1 MDNWNEEIIKILNNV
16 RINSLN
22 LSEYHRRN
30 FFQYKEM
37 SKYFDIPV
45 IIIST
50 LAGSFSVG
58 ASPYIKQGTIS
69 VISCSASMMI
79 TILSS
84 VKLYLNISDNLQSES
99 EMARKFYVLSLEIYK
114 IINLPDEKKGI
125 QPTEFLNTKYNQYIK
140 LYEESNLLKK
150 RYKKDKL
157 ANMDESLLLNDNSSI
172 SDNSSNIL
180 LNDES
185 SV

>member
-30 FFQYKEM
+30 YFQYKEM

-45 IIIST
+45 IIISI

-58 ASPYIKQGTIS
+58 ASPYINQGTIS
-69 VISCSASMMI
+69 VISCIASMMI

-84 VKLYLNISDNLQSES
+84 
-99 EMARKFYVLSLEIYK
+99 
-114 IINLPDEKKGI
+114 
-125 QPTEFLNTKYNQYIK
+125 IK
-140 LYEESNLLKK
+140 LTSSLSSSGIAFKFTP
-150 RYKKDKL
+150 L
-157 ANMDESLLLNDNSSI
+157 AEKGHL
-172 SDNSSNIL
+172 
-180 LNDES
+180 
-185 SV
+185 

>member
-1 MDNWNEEIIKILNNV
+1 M
-16 RINSLN
+16 
-22 LSEYHRRN
+22 
-30 FFQYKEM
+30 
-37 SKYFDIPV
+37 
-45 IIIST
+45 
-50 LAGSFSVG
+50 G

-125 QPTEFLNTKYNQYIK
+125 QPTEFLNAKYNQYIK

-157 ANMDESLLLNDNSSI
+157 ANLDESLLLNDSSSI